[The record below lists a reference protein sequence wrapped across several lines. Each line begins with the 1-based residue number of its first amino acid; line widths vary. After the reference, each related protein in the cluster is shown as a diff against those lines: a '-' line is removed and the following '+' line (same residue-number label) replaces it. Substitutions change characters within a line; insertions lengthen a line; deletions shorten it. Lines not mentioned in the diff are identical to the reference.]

1 MKLTE
6 KQLRTLEAICE
17 TFAPAED
24 GWPSAREMGVAGAIA
39 AGVPEDGLAGDE
51 LLQLLNVWDA
61 RLHALFTV
69 GRIGAVFGARD
80 GRTNT
85 HAARLGG

>member
-39 AGVPEDGLAGDE
+39 AGVPEDGQAGE
-51 LLQLLNVWDA
+51 QLLQLLNVWDA

-69 GRIGAVFGARD
+69 GRVAPFSA
-80 GRTNT
+80 
-85 HAARLGG
+85 LGT